1 MSNKLLFNQVAADK
15 VTYLHH
21 SPNNLAVIDENFNYI
36 EFEKDDDSLYYKIL
50 KADNYSEA
58 PKIFSHKIRNDA
70 HYFIKKEKV
79 KFVYFIAVVKDSDF
93 SHKLYHLRKSIYREN
108 NTGK

>member
-21 SPNNLAVIDENFNYI
+21 SHNNIAVVDENFNYI
-36 EFEKDDDSLYYKIL
+36 ELEKVNGSLYYKIL

-58 PKIFSHKIRNDA
+58 HKIFSHKTRNDA
-70 HYFIKKEKV
+70 YYFIKNEKQ
-79 KFVYFIAVVKDSDF
+79 KFVYFIAVVKNSDF
-93 SHKLYHLRKSIYREN
+93 SHKIYDLRKSIYREKL
-108 NTGK
+108 T

>member
-1 MSNKLLFNQVAADK
+1 MSNKLLFNQATVDK

-36 EFEKDDDSLYYKIL
+36 EFDKVDDSLYYKIL

-58 PKIFSHKIRNDA
+58 PKIFSHKTRNDA
-70 HYFIKKEKV
+70 YYFIKNEKV
-79 KFVYFIAVVKDSDF
+79 KFVYFIAVVRDSNF
-93 SHKLYHLRKSIYREN
+93 LNKIYNLRKSIYREN

>member
-1 MSNKLLFNQVAADK
+1 MSNKLLFNQATVDK

-36 EFEKDDDSLYYKIL
+36 EFDKVDDSLYYKIL

-58 PKIFSHKIRNDA
+58 PKIFSHKSINDA

-79 KFVYFIAVVKDSDF
+79 RFVYFIAVVKDSDF
-93 SHKLYHLRKSIYREN
+93 SHKLYNLRKSFYDEKN
-108 NTGK
+108 KGH